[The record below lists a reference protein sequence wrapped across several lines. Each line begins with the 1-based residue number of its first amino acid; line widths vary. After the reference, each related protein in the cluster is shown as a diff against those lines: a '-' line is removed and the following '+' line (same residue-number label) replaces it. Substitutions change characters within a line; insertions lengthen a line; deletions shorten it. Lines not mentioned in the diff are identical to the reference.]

1 MFHTE
6 DSAELSLPPN
16 FAPPGIRSWCWLE
29 LTSDK
34 PYYWVAYETCGSGM
48 KFQFMFP
55 DIRQTLQFLTEM
67 SERIATVQLYVIS
80 PSGMNH
86 SDQIQMNAISEIW
99 KTTKNDEFLIVTN
112 IGKKYYGNYFSSE
125 SSSIETER
133 VWRA

>member
-1 MFHTE
+1 
-6 DSAELSLPPN
+6 
-16 FAPPGIRSWCWLE
+16 
-29 LTSDK
+29 
-34 PYYWVAYETCGSGM
+34 M

-99 KTTKNDEFLIVTN
+99 KTTKDDEFLIVTN
-112 IGKKYYGNYFSSE
+112 TGKRYYGNYFSSE
-125 SSSIETER
+125 SSSIETEI